1 MQSEQVKSLCVS
13 WFAYVPFN
21 RWRWAFKSDV
31 VTWPNG
37 LCLLLPVDYLCDWFY
52 PFLHCFAW
60 QTETKLLFSYSYYCF
75 VKDVCV
81 TGHFQCNSLPQ
92 YSKATQFF
100 RIAYMMF
107 PHNSQNVQ
115 IHKEESLKS
124 QCKARPAC
132 PGTIQNTS
140 IRLLLL
146 SGIVI
151 FLTLQQVYGKE
162 LFFLAKVHFCEKP
175 QLHTFGKRT
184 CLPQVTEDRRMK
196 REKLLP
202 QSHLPSKQGIKSKG
216 QMPV

>member
-60 QTETKLLFSYSYYCF
+60 QTETELLFSYSYYCF

-107 PHNSQNVQ
+107 PHNSQNFQ

-140 IRLLLL
+140 IRFLLL

-151 FLTLQQVYGKE
+151 FFDFTTSLRKVT
-162 LFFLAKVHFCEKP
+162 FFLAKVHFCEKP

-184 CLPQVTEDRRMK
+184 CLPQVRGQKHE
-196 REKLLP
+196 EGEA
-202 QSHLPSKQGIKSKG
+202 SPSITSIIKTG
-216 QMPV
+216 N